1 MSDRK
6 VKVRISKDGGHNQ
19 GNWKECSLGELG
31 EYQDRTNV
39 VFRRLG
45 IAKQFQFDIEVSSP
59 IKASVLAAY
68 GDIEVLSR

>member
-1 MSDRK
+1 MTDRK
-6 VKVRISKDGGHNQ
+6 VKVRVSKDGGHNYT
-19 GNWKECSLGELG
+19 NWREHSLGELG

-68 GDIEVLSR
+68 GDIEALTR